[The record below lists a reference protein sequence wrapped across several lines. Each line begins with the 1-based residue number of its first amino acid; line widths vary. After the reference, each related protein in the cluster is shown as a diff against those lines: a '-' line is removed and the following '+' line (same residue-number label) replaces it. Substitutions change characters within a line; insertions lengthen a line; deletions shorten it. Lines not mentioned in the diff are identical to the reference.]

1 MSTMHPH
8 DYQHDHSREAD
19 DLVDEFKAIFQR
31 ARRGASDTLR
41 AQRSIQARRDR
52 AARARRAAQRS
63 ARGAADN
70 DTDTRKTR
78 VHVGDLTP
86 DGGISEDLIARWAAA
101 QALAEQLREEAET
114 AKAEAAQSRDSSDAA
129 RSAKADTDAETAA
142 TWAQAWDERVRA
154 AGFDPNTLADE
165 KHNERDDVDP
175 EQPEAQQDADLDPT
189 HRAETAP
196 DVDTGTDTDAEQ
208 FINRIAERAGEMAME
223 AADYL
228 DDDANGTQP
237 SVADL
242 TAATDG
248 PDTATR
254 QSASPSLTAVPD
266 LGAQPAA
273 MADLDAGV
281 SL

>member
-41 AQRSIQARRDR
+41 AQRGLQARRDR
-52 AARARRAAQRS
+52 ATRARRAAARNARS
-63 ARGAADN
+63 DAEAT
-70 DTDTRKTR
+70 TDSGKTR

-86 DGGISEDLIARWAAA
+86 NAGISEDLIARWAAA
-101 QALAEQLREEAET
+101 QALAEQLRQEAET

-154 AGFDPNTLADE
+154 AGFDPNTLADD
-165 KHNERDDVDP
+165 KSNERDDVEP
-175 EQPEAQQDADLDPT
+175 EQREAQQDVDLDPT
-189 HRAETAP
+189 QRAETTP
-196 DVDTGTDTDAEQ
+196 DVDTGTDAEQ

-228 DDDANGTQP
+228 DDDTNGTQP

-248 PDTATR
+248 PDTAT
-254 QSASPSLTAVPD
+254 QKSPSPSLTAVPD
-266 LGAQPAA
+266 LGARPAA